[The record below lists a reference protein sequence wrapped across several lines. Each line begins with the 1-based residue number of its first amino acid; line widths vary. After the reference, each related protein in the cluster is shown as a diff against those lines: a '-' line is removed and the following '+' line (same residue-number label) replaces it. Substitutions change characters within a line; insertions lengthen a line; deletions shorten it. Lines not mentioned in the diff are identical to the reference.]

1 MLSYAFK
8 VLKNKEYKK
17 VETEDFEDPTEL
29 FSEILIIAL
38 TKQIKQGLVSD
49 YIDYTDTT
57 SSIKGKINITE
68 SINSQSILKKRLN
81 CIYDEFS
88 PNCYLNQIIKA
99 TSNILL
105 KSNISKQRHK
115 KLKRLMMYFNDVD
128 LIDVNSINWQI
139 RYDRNNQ
146 NYQMIIGICYLVI
159 NGFIQS
165 KNEGKV
171 KLMDFEDEQKM
182 HKLYEKFILN
192 YYKKE
197 YPKLKVHSPQIKWE
211 LDDDY
216 SHMLP
221 KMQTDIVLSY
231 EDKTLII
238 DAKYY
243 GTNTQKYW
251 NSQTINSSN
260 LYQIFTY
267 VKNKE
272 ENLRRENIPHE
283 VSGMLLYAKTNQK
296 TQPDEDYL
304 MSGNKIS
311 VKTLNLNQ
319 DFNLIKEKLNNIAD
333 TYFDLK

>member
-1 MLSYAFK
+1 MLSYAFQ

-17 VETEDFEDPTEL
+17 VETEDFEDATEL

-38 TKQIKQGLVSD
+38 TKQIKQGLVRD

-81 CIYDEFS
+81 CVYDEFS
-88 PNCYLNQIIKA
+88 LNCNLNQIIKS
-99 TSNILL
+99 TLNILL
-105 KSNISKQRHK
+105 KSNISKERHK

-128 LIDVNSINWQI
+128 LIDIKSINWQI

-146 NYQMIIGICYLVI
+146 NYQMMIGICHLII

-243 GTNTQKYW
+243 GKNTQKFW
-251 NSQTINSSN
+251 NRQTINSSN

-272 ENLRRENIPHE
+272 ESLRRENIPHE

-311 VKTLNLNQ
+311 IKTLNLNQ
-319 DFNLIKEKLNNIAD
+319 NFNLIKEELNNIAD
-333 TYFDLK
+333 TYFNLN

>member
-1 MLSYAFK
+1 MLSYAFQ

-17 VETEDFEDPTEL
+17 VETEDFEDATEL

-38 TKQIKQGLVSD
+38 TKQIKQGLVRD

-81 CIYDEFS
+81 CVYDEFS
-88 PNCYLNQIIKA
+88 LNCNLNQIIKS
-99 TSNILL
+99 TLNILL
-105 KSNISKQRHK
+105 KSDISKQRHK

-128 LIDVNSINWQI
+128 LIDIKSINWQI

-146 NYQMIIGICYLVI
+146 NYQMIIGICHLII

-243 GTNTQKYW
+243 GKNTQKYW
-251 NSQTINSSN
+251 NKQTINSSN

-272 ENLRRENIPHE
+272 ESLRRENIPHE

-319 DFNLIKEKLNNIAD
+319 DFNLIKEELNNIAD
-333 TYFDLK
+333 TYFNLN

>member
-1 MLSYAFK
+1 MLSYAFH

-17 VETEDFEDPTEL
+17 VETEYFEDATEL

-38 TKQIKQGLVSD
+38 TKQIKQGLVRD

-68 SINSQSILKKRLN
+68 SINSQSILKRLN
-81 CIYDEFS
+81 CLYDEFS
-88 PNCYLNQIIKA
+88 LNCNLNQIIKS
-99 TSNILL
+99 TLNILL
-105 KSNISKQRHK
+105 KSDISKQRHK

-128 LIDVNSINWQI
+128 LINIKSINWQI

-146 NYQMIIGICYLVI
+146 NYQMIIGICHLII

-243 GTNTQKYW
+243 GKNTQRNR
-251 NSQTINSSN
+251 NSQTIHSSN

-272 ENLRRENIPHE
+272 ESLRRENIPHE

-319 DFNLIKEKLNNIAD
+319 DFNLIKKELNNIAD
-333 TYFDLK
+333 TFFNLN

>member
-1 MLSYAFK
+1 MLSYAFQ

-17 VETEDFEDPTEL
+17 VETEDFEDATEL

-38 TKQIKQGLVSD
+38 TKQIKQGLVRD

-81 CIYDEFS
+81 CVYDEFS
-88 PNCYLNQIIKA
+88 LNCNLNQIIKS
-99 TSNILL
+99 TLNILL
-105 KSNISKQRHK
+105 KSNISKERHN

-128 LIDVNSINWQI
+128 LIDIKSINWQI

-146 NYQMIIGICYLVI
+146 NYQMIIGICNLII

-165 KNEGKV
+165 KNEGKI

-182 HKLYEKFILN
+182 HRLYEKFILN

-231 EDKTLII
+231 EYKTLII

-243 GTNTQKYW
+243 GKNTQKFW
-251 NSQTINSSN
+251 NKQTINSSN

-272 ENLRRENIPHE
+272 ESLRRENIPHE

-319 DFNLIKEKLNNIAD
+319 DFNLIKEELNNIAD
-333 TYFDLK
+333 TYFNLN